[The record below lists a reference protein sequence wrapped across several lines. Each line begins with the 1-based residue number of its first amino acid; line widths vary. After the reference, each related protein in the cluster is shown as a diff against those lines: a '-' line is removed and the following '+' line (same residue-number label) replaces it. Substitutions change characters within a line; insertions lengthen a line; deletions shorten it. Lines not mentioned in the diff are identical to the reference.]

1 MADYE
6 VKKTPEFTATT
17 RKLETTDRAHADL
30 FNDLYQKLFDNDNYL
45 KENKM
50 DSTNGDI
57 ADTQVSE
64 FAESSEALPVPMAG
78 DKVKNLWGKMK
89 KWQQDCLAKF
99 GNYVL
104 TSMITNQHLNDTNRI
119 PTSALVYLMQ
129 QSITQLNSDFGMFS
143 DNLGIVTL
151 GESLSGVSFEN
162 GVSKKTGEIHLP
174 AGIHLV
180 FATYNLDKNKVAAGT
195 IADIVIGTSH
205 GVNASL
211 SRASEENIVTVRW
224 DTKSL
229 VGLHVSNG
237 ATVIELS
244 AAIYGGNL
252 QVDALQCRNIYAVRL
267 R

>member
-129 QSITQLNSDFGMFS
+129 QSITQLNSD
-143 DNLGIVTL
+143 LGVLNTKQVETANAINGKLSKSNNITHLSWDSKYNIPVLTVNNQNKLIPVTL
-151 GESLSGVSFEN
+151 DVTKQFI
-162 GVSKKTGEIHLP
+162 TQI
-174 AGIHLV
+174 GI
-180 FATYNLDKNKVAAGT
+180 AYTD
-195 IADIVIGTSH
+195 
-205 GVNASL
+205 
-211 SRASEENIVTVRW
+211 RW
-224 DTKSL
+224 VL
-229 VGLHVSNG
+229 RINYWYNG
-237 ATVIELS
+237 AEHHATI
-244 AAIYGGNL
+244 N
-252 QVDALQCRNIYAVRL
+252 VDHSD
-267 R
+267 